1 MKTIAAWVLA
11 LAVGTTIG
19 VAYAQHRA
27 GDPTAGTAGA
37 VVSAST
43 PAGQQFK
50 LALVLTQTDPET
62 VFNVFR
68 VAQYAIEQGDEVSVF
83 LLGQGVELDKIQ
95 DPKFDVQEKA
105 RAFQAAGG
113 RILACGTC
121 LQMHGSAGSA
131 LCPVST
137 MTELYG
143 LIRSSDR
150 VLTF

>member
-1 MKTIAAWVLA
+1 MKTIATLVLA
-11 LAVGTTIG
+11 LVAGTTLGI
-19 VAYAQHRA
+19 AYAQHRA
-27 GDPTAGTAGA
+27 GDAAATAGSGVPTET
-37 VVSAST
+37 S
-43 PAGQQFK
+43 AGQQFK
-50 LALVLTQTDPET
+50 LALVLTQADPET
-62 VFNVFR
+62 VFNAFR
-68 VAQYAIEQGDEVSVF
+68 VAQYALEQGDEVRVF
-83 LLGQGVELDKIQ
+83 LLGQGVELDRIK

-121 LQMHGSAGSA
+121 LQMHDSAGSA

-137 MTELYG
+137 MSDLYG

>member
-1 MKTIAAWVLA
+1 MRTIAVWVLVFIA
-11 LAVGTTIG
+11 ATTLG
-19 VAYAQHRA
+19 VAYGQHRA
-27 GDPTAGTAGA
+27 GDPAATAGPGL
-37 VVSAST
+37 SAETLS
-43 PAGQQFK
+43 GKQFK

-62 VFNVFR
+62 AFNVFR
-68 VAQYAIEQGDEVSVF
+68 VAQYALEQGDEVRVF
-83 LLGQGVELDKIQ
+83 LLGQGVELDRIK

-137 MTELYG
+137 MSDLYG
-143 LIRSSDR
+143 LIRMSDR

>member
-1 MKTIAAWVLA
+1 MRTIAAWVLA
-11 LAVGTTIG
+11 LVAATTLG

-27 GDPTAGTAGA
+27 GDSAGTAESGA
-37 VVSAST
+37 VAEA
-43 PAGQQFK
+43 PAGQPFK

-62 VFNVFR
+62 VFNAFR
-68 VAQYAIEQGDEVSVF
+68 VAQYALEQGDEVRMF
-83 LLGQGVELDKIQ
+83 LLGKGVELERIK

-121 LQMHGSAGSA
+121 LQMRDSPGSA

-137 MTELYG
+137 MSDLYG
-143 LIRSSDR
+143 LIRNSDR